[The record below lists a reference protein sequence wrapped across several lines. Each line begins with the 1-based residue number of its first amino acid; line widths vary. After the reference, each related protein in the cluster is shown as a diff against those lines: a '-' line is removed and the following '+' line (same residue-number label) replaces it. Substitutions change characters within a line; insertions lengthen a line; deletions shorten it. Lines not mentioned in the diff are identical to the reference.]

1 MRLARIEA
9 RVTNRKPLR
18 LQNCQEKFEEV
29 ASSPNFN
36 FLGNVSIGG
45 VKDWPENCRVEL
57 SSLLR
62 HYHAVTFAYGAAEDR
77 TLGIPG
83 ESLNGVFSARQF
95 VGWYN
100 GLPEYAGLNPDLESG
115 DTAEVIG
122 QGNVALDV
130 ARILLSDVDVL
141 RKTDIT
147 EEAIE
152 RLSRSRIKRVR
163 VVGRRGPLQVGS
175 GSFRIG
181 NGILWSNVNL

>member
-1 MRLARIEA
+1 M
-9 RVTNRKPLR
+9 
-18 LQNCQEKFEEV
+18 
-29 ASSPNFN
+29 
-36 FLGNVSIGG
+36 SIGND
-45 VKDWPENCRVEL
+45 KAWPDNCHVDL

-62 HYHAVTFAYGAAEDR
+62 HYHAVTFAYGAAKDR

-115 DTAEVIG
+115 DTAAIIG

-130 ARILLSDVDVL
+130 ARILLSDVDAL

-163 VVGRRGPLQVGS
+163 VMGRRGPMQA
-175 GSFRIG
+175 
-181 NGILWSNVNL
+181 SNELYASQQTCQLRASPY